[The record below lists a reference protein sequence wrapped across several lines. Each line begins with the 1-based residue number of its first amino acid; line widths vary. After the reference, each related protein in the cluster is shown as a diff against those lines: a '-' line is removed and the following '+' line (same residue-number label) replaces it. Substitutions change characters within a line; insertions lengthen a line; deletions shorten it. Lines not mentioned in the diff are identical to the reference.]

1 MKHRTILSAIS
12 LALTS
17 VTALAACST
26 ASTGGG
32 TSANGSTSTLQIGGV
47 VPTASDPFFVTLMCG
62 ATQEARAEGAS
73 MVWKP
78 TTNTSTEQLQSNLNA
93 VSLNS
98 KAGII
103 LSGTGDS
110 SFNAKVQTQQQAGT
124 PVAVVN
130 APIVPAIEYASF
142 VTTTNNTSFASYVAN
157 DIGHSGSIGILGAI
171 PGIPALATRY
181 TPMVADLK
189 IVAPN
194 VTILP
199 VQYDNLDPTIAAS
212 DTSALIAAQP
222 DLKAIYA
229 VSGPEGTGAAAA
241 VAQAG
246 KTEQIKI
253 YTYDATPEIVQD
265 LQNGT
270 IRAAL
275 AQSPYEMGAD
285 AVKTILAYTKD
296 HKSSQPV
303 TQDPGMSKTMPLKIL
318 TQSNVN
324 AASSKPFE
332 YQSTCK

>member
-1 MKHRTILSAIS
+1 MKRRTILSAAS
-12 LALTS
+12 LALVS
-17 VTALAACST
+17 VTVLAGCST
-26 ASTGGG
+26 ASSAGSTG
-32 TSANGSTSTLQIGGV
+32 TNGSTSTPQIGGV
-47 VPTASDPFFVTLMCG
+47 VPTASDPFFATLMCG
-62 ATQEARAEGAS
+62 ATQQARAEGAS

-110 SFNAKVQTQQQAGT
+110 SFNAKVQSLQQAGT

-142 VTTTNNTSFASYVAN
+142 VTTTDNTAFAKYVAN
-157 DIGHSGSIGILGAI
+157 DIGHSGSVGILGAI

-189 IVAPN
+189 KAAPN

-199 VQYDNLDPTIAAS
+199 VQYDNLDPTTAAS
-212 DTSALIAAQP
+212 DTSALIAAHP

-229 VSGPEGTGAAAA
+229 ISGPEGTGAATA

-246 KTEQIKI
+246 RTGQIKI
-253 YTYDATPEIVQD
+253 YTYDATPQIVQD
-265 LQNGT
+265 LQLGT

-303 TQDPGMSKTMPLKIL
+303 TQNPGMSKTMPLKIL
-318 TQSNVN
+318 TKSNVN
-324 AASSKPFE
+324 AASSQPFE
-332 YQSTCK
+332 YRSTCK